1 MIARLWHGS
10 TPVSRSQ
17 AYLDFLLK
25 TGVPDYRK
33 TPGNR
38 GVQILLRQEEDVAHF
53 LLISL
58 WDSMEAVGRFAG
70 PDVDRA
76 KYYPEDP
83 QFLLELETTVVH
95 YEVAHSV

>member
-33 TPGNR
+33 IPGNR
-38 GVQILLRQEEDVAHF
+38 GVQILLRKEDDVAHF
-53 LLISL
+53 LLVSL

-83 QFLLELETTVVH
+83 QFLLELEPNVVH

>member
-83 QFLLELETTVVH
+83 QFLLELEPTVVH

>member
-10 TPVSRSQ
+10 TPVSRSK

-33 TPGNR
+33 TPGHR
-38 GVQILLRQEEDVAHF
+38 GVQILLRKEEDVAHF
-53 LLISL
+53 LLVSL
-58 WDSMEAVGRFAG
+58 WDSMEAVVRFAG

-83 QFLLELETTVVH
+83 QYLLELEPKVVH
-95 YEVAHSV
+95 YEVAFSV

>member
-10 TPVSRSQ
+10 TPVSRSK

-33 TPGNR
+33 TPGHR
-38 GVQILLRQEEDVAHF
+38 GVQILLRKEEDVAQF
-53 LLISL
+53 LLVSL
-58 WDSMEAVGRFAG
+58 WDSMEAVVRFAG
-70 PDVDRA
+70 PHVDRA

-83 QFLLELETTVVH
+83 QYLLELEPKVVH
-95 YEVAHSV
+95 YEVAFSV

>member
-33 TPGNR
+33 NPGNR
-38 GVQILLRQEEDVAHF
+38 GVQILLRKEEDVAHF
-53 LLISL
+53 LLVSL

-83 QFLLELETTVVH
+83 QFLLELEPNVVH
-95 YEVAHSV
+95 YEVAYSV

>member
-17 AYLDFLLK
+17 AYLDFLMK

-38 GVQILLRQEEDVAHF
+38 GVRILLRKEEDVAHF
-53 LLISL
+53 LLVSL

-70 PDVDRA
+70 PEIDRA

-83 QFLLELETTVVH
+83 QFLLELEPTV
-95 YEVAHSV
+95 EP

>member
-10 TPVSRSQ
+10 TSVSRSQ

-25 TGVPDYRK
+25 TGVPDYRE

-38 GVQILLRQEEDVAHF
+38 GVQILLRKEEDVAHF

-83 QFLLELETTVVH
+83 QFLLELEPDVVH
-95 YEVAHSV
+95 YEVAYSV

>member
-76 KYYPEDP
+76 KYYPENP
-83 QFLLELETTVVH
+83 QLLLELEPNVVH
-95 YEVAHSV
+95 YEVAYSV

>member
-33 TPGNR
+33 IPGNR
-38 GVQILLRQEEDVAHF
+38 GVQILLRKEEDVAHF
-53 LLISL
+53 LLVSL

-83 QFLLELETTVVH
+83 QFLLELEPNVVH
-95 YEVAHSV
+95 YEVAYSV

>member
-25 TGVPDYRK
+25 TGVPDYRNN
-33 TPGNR
+33 PGNR
-38 GVQILLRQEEDVAHF
+38 GVQILLRKEEDVAHF
-53 LLISL
+53 LLVSL

-83 QFLLELETTVVH
+83 QFLLELEPNVVH
-95 YEVAHSV
+95 YEVAYSV